1 MTELDYLYARI
12 LTTTACNARCDYCY
26 EKGTPLMRMDARTA
40 EQTARFITDQLCD
53 FGTANLEW
61 FGGEPTLNPEAA
73 DLICRK
79 LQDAD
84 IRYRSSI
91 VTNGL
96 LLRSCLTEER
106 IALWNLRRVQVT
118 LDGPEQEHEAAK
130 QFPQGAFD
138 RILDN
143 AQTCADRGLFV
154 KLRLN
159 YGENDAALK
168 ELIDAL
174 HARFSVSERVHAY
187 IVPLYSCEHSFSR
200 PLMLRALA
208 LSKRLTEAGLADPDA
223 LFNLRERDSRCFMM
237 TPSGFTIA
245 PDGHLY
251 NCSHN
256 MSAEQCVGSV
266 WNYHADNPIRLAF
279 LRGEPSQECNQCK
292 AYPICKGGCRIG
304 ELGLAEMPQCHPYR
318 SILSEILSIKNGFD
332 QTSV

>member
-1 MTELDYLYARI
+1 MFKMLSCRI
-12 LTTTACNARCDYCY
+12 LTTTACNARCSYCY
-26 EKGTPLMRMDARTA
+26 EKDTPVLRMNARTA
-40 EQTARFITDQLCD
+40 EQTACFITDRLRGY
-53 FGTANLEW
+53 GTAHLEW
-61 FGGEPTLNPEAA
+61 FGGEPTLNPDAA

-79 LQDAD
+79 LRDAD

-96 LLRSCLTEER
+96 LLHRCLTEER
-106 IALWNLRRVQVT
+106 IALWNLRRVQIT
-118 LDGPEQEHEAAK
+118 LDGPAREHEAAK
-130 QFPQGAFD
+130 QFPHGAFD

-143 AQTCADRGLFV
+143 AQACADQGLFV

-159 YGENDAALK
+159 YGGNDAALE

-174 HARFSVSERVHAY
+174 HARFSGSERVRVY
-187 IVPLYSCEHSFSR
+187 IAPLYSCERSFPR

-245 PDGHLY
+245 PDGNLY

-266 WNYHADNPIRLAF
+266 WDYHASDPVRLSF
-279 LRGEPSQECNQCK
+279 LNCEPSRECLQCK

-318 SILSEILSIKNGFD
+318 SIFPEILSIKNGCG
-332 QTSV
+332 QTDV